1 MKTRW
6 RKYREKSHPYNI
18 GRLVLAL
25 LCKTVTMRAFRVVI
39 AMAVLK
45 NGLKVIAT
53 IVQWVMAIRLDT
65 HDMNRHDSFRCA
77 DAKWAQGLQPRCLWC
92 HKNCNTH
99 IKLRYSH

>member
-1 MKTRW
+1 MNTRW
-6 RKYREKSHPYNI
+6 RKYLEKCHPYNI

-53 IVQWVMAIRLDT
+53 VAQWVMAIRLDT
-65 HDMNRHDSFRCA
+65 HDMFQMR
-77 DAKWAQGLQPRCLWC
+77 
-92 HKNCNTH
+92 
-99 IKLRYSH
+99 